1 MNISA
6 AGMPEEQT
14 ELFGHDTAQE
24 MLLDMWN
31 RGKLAGSWLFC
42 GPKGVGKATLAFRLA
57 RFVLSQPA
65 GQEDNLFGE
74 PDMPAS
80 LNISAENPVF
90 KSVAQRINP
99 GLKVI
104 ECALKEEEVKSR
116 QAQIEAGKPLDP
128 EVEKSRKRYDEIRI
142 SDIREAE
149 AFLHLT
155 AAANGWRVMIIDAAD
170 DMNTNAANALLKS
183 LEEPPPKTVI
193 ILISHTPGKL
203 LPTIRSRCRR
213 LTLKPLENNVLEDVL
228 KQAGPDIPAADI
240 HPLVLLAEGSIGY
253 ALALAAQ
260 NGVRLFT
267 GLAGL
272 FSDFPAFSIP
282 KLYDFTDKTLK
293 EKEAMKTAQD
303 LLIQWLCRACILSK
317 KEDAEEIIPGEK
329 AVVQNILAH
338 LPALDLMDVLSE
350 IEKGFKDQDLDRKQ
364 VFINA
369 FFKLQRSAK

>member
-1 MNISA
+1 MEISA
-6 AGMPEEQT
+6 AGLPEEQA

-31 RGKLAGSWLFC
+31 RRKLAGSWLFC

-65 GQEDNLFGE
+65 GQGVDLFGE
-74 PDMPAS
+74 PDTPAS
-80 LNISAENPVF
+80 LNVPSESPVF

-116 QAQIEAGKPLDP
+116 QAQIESGKPLDP
-128 EVEKSRKRYDEIRI
+128 EIEKSRKRYDEIRI

-213 LTLKPLENNVLEDVL
+213 LTLKPLENNVLENLL
-228 KQAGPDIPAADI
+228 KQSGFDVPVSDIR
-240 HPLVLLAEGSIGY
+240 PLTLLAEGSIGY
-253 ALALAAQ
+253 ALTLASR
-260 NGVRLFT
+260 NGVQLFT

-272 FSDFPAFSIP
+272 FSGFPDFSIP
-282 KLYDFTDKTLK
+282 KLYDFADKNLK
-293 EKEAMKTAQD
+293 EKEALKTAQD
-303 LLIQWLCRACILSK
+303 LLVQWLSRACILSR
-317 KEDAEEIIPGEK
+317 KEEAEEIISGEK
-329 AVVQNILAH
+329 TAVQNILAH
-338 LPALDLMDVLSE
+338 LPVLELMDVLND

-369 FFKLQRSAK
+369 FFKLQRGAK

>member
-1 MNISA
+1 MEISA
-6 AGMPEEQT
+6 AGLPEEQA
-14 ELFGHDTAQE
+14 ELFGHDMAQE

-31 RGKLAGSWLFC
+31 RGKMAGSWLFC

-57 RFVLSQPA
+57 RFILSQPA
-65 GQEDNLFGE
+65 EQGSNLFGE
-74 PDMPAS
+74 PDTPAS
-80 LNISAENPVF
+80 LFVSAENPVF

-128 EVEKSRKRYDEIRI
+128 EVEKNRKRYDEIRI

-183 LEEPPPKTVI
+183 LEEPPLKTVM
-193 ILISHTPGKL
+193 ILISHTPGRL

-228 KQAGPDIPAADI
+228 KQAQLNIPDSDI
-240 HPLVLLAEGSIGY
+240 RPLTLLAEGSIGY
-253 ALALAAQ
+253 ALTLASQ
-260 NGVRLFT
+260 GGVRLFS
-267 GLAGL
+267 GLVGL
-272 FSDFPAFSIP
+272 FSDFPDFSIP
-282 KLYDFTDKTLK
+282 KLYDFADKSLK
-293 EKEAMKTAQD
+293 EKDALKTAQD
-303 LLIQWLCRACILSK
+303 LLVQWLSRACILSQ
-317 KEDAEEIIPGEK
+317 KEEAEEIIPGEK
-329 AVVQNILAH
+329 AAVQKILAR
-338 LPALDLMDVLSE
+338 LPALELMEILNE

-369 FFKLQRSAK
+369 FFKLQRGAK